1 MPSITMPPDPIS
13 RQASAPI
20 EGRRLKRALAALA
33 AADEDLARALA
44 AVGPPP
50 PRHRPAGFASLLD
63 IILAQQ
69 VSTASARAIATR
81 LAAALDGAIEPER
94 LLGLDDGALAAVGF
108 SRAKMRYGR
117 GLARAVATGTL
128 DLAALAGLDDEAAIA
143 ALVGL
148 DGIGRWSAEIYLLT
162 SLHRT
167 DILPADDLALLIGY
181 QRLTAAAERPR
192 ASALRLRAEAWRPW
206 RSVAA
211 RLLWHYYARGPK
223 P

>member
-1 MPSITMPPDPIS
+1 
-13 RQASAPI
+13 
-20 EGRRLKRALAALA
+20 LKRALDALA
-33 AADEDLARALA
+33 AADGDLARALS

-69 VSTASARAIATR
+69 VSTASARAIAAR
-81 LAAALDGAIEPER
+81 LVAALEGAIEPEG
-94 LLGLDDGALAAVGF
+94 LLGLDDAALAAIGF
-108 SRAKMRYGR
+108 SRSKMRYGR
-117 GLARAVATGTL
+117 GLARAVQAGTL
-128 DLAALAGLDDEAAIA
+128 DFTALAELDDEAAIA

-148 DGIGRWSAEIYLLT
+148 DGIGRWSAEIYLLS
-162 SLHRT
+162 SLHRA
-167 DILPADDLALLIGY
+167 DVMPADDLALLIGY
-181 QRLTAAAERPR
+181 QRLTGAAERPR
-192 ASALRLRAEAWRPW
+192 ASALRLRAESWRPW

>member
-1 MPSITMPPDPIS
+1 MSFAPLSLTAHRRPPRAGGRP
-13 RQASAPI
+13 
-20 EGRRLKRALAALA
+20 RRLVMLLHGYG
-33 AADEDLARALA
+33 ADGQDLL
-44 AVGPPP
+44 
-50 PRHRPAGFASLLD
+50 
-63 IILAQQ
+63 
-69 VSTASARAIATR
+69 
-81 LAAALDGAIEPER
+81 
-94 LLGLDDGALAAVGF
+94 
-108 SRAKMRYGR
+108 
-117 GLARAVATGTL
+117 GLARAVATGSL
-128 DLAALAGLDDEAAIA
+128 DLAALAGLDDEAAVA

-181 QRLTAAAERPR
+181 QRLTGAAERPR
-192 ASALRLRAEAWRPW
+192 ASALRLRGESWRPW